1 MSSNAPVAQH
11 EITRVSSPKLAWFSA
26 HTRVVVEWP
35 CGDNVPSTWRS
46 LVVKILWGVWG
57 TLLLAVV
64 SLSVIAQGSPLLF
77 LLGLLVGG
85 YALFARIFRRRS
97 NICPEVEYLVGQV
110 SGMPVSVLEASKG
123 VSGPGPLPAGGAV
136 RRWLD
141 TAILKFGRM
150 SDTPADRRVLR
161 LWLAEEMKRADMRD
175 ADAVRLIPTVVEFMF
190 IPGIEEFMAKM
201 VRESCAK
208 ATLLEM
214 YTTPAR

>member
-1 MSSNAPVAQH
+1 M
-11 EITRVSSPKLAWFSA
+11 
-26 HTRVVVEWP
+26 
-35 CGDNVPSTWRS
+35 
-46 LVVKILWGVWG
+46 VVKILWGAWG
-57 TLLLAVV
+57 VLLLAMV
-64 SLSVIAQGSPLLF
+64 SIWAIAQGSPLLL
-77 LLGLLVGG
+77 LLGVLVGG
-85 YALFARIFRRRS
+85 YALIARICRRRS
-97 NICPEVEYLVGQV
+97 DICPEVEYLVGQV

-123 VSGPGPLPAGGAV
+123 VSSPGPLPAGGAV

-150 SDTPADRRVLR
+150 NDTPADRRVLR

-208 ATLLEM
+208 ATLMEM
-214 YTTPAR
+214 YTAPTR